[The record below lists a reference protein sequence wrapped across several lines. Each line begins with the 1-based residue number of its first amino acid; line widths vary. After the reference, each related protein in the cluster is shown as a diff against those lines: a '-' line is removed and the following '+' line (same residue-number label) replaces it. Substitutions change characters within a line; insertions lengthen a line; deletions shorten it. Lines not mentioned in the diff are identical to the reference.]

1 MLILVQLKTGVTGIN
16 NSIEPCKLSNFRIVV
31 PGCES
36 VVGEEMVRI
45 RSSDGTIDVDSGSH
59 EANQEH
65 AKETRQGEC
74 VPRRSEGYADAGGVC
89 GDGEE
94 DGRS

>member
-1 MLILVQLKTGVTGIN
+1 MNRVNFQI
-16 NSIEPCKLSNFRIVV
+16 FRIVG

-45 RSSDGTIDVDSGSH
+45 WSSDGTIDVDSGSH

-65 AKETRQGEC
+65 AEETRQGQC
-74 VPRRSEGYADAGGVC
+74 VPRWSEGYADAGVY

-94 DGRS
+94 DG

>member
-1 MLILVQLKTGVTGIN
+1 
-16 NSIEPCKLSNFRIVV
+16 
-31 PGCES
+31 
-36 VVGEEMVRI
+36 MVRI

-74 VPRRSEGYADAGGVC
+74 VPRRSEGYADAGVY